1 MKPQTTPA
9 EPFKLRSKC
18 GMLAMKQRTK
28 ITKRKKWPAWVFGI
42 CLKAGSINKMHKN
55 GRPYYYPVWP

>member
-1 MKPQTTPA
+1 
-9 EPFKLRSKC
+9 
-18 GMLAMKQRTK
+18 MLAMKQRTK
-28 ITKRKKWPAWVFGI
+28 ITKRKKWPAWAFGI